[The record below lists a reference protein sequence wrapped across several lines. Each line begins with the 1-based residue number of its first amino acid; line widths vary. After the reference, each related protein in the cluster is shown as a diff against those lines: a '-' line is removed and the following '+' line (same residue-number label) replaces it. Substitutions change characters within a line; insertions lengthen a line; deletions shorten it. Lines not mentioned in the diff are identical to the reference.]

1 MPAQRGVLAVLL
13 AGVLVT
19 GVVAALV
26 RSGACGGSRN
36 QCSADGI
43 VRWSQPLGGSWIAQN
58 GVEGTVYGHGQAAA
72 AAGNGVAVIGFGLT
86 VSAYDVTTGFPRW
99 TERLTGLPPGSAIAS
114 VLPWRRV
121 LTVGVSSPGSGSAGV
136 IVLSSVTGKHI
147 RTYRAGDG
155 GGAVQAG
162 LRRTVIVGPTSV
174 TSYVNATGRAVWRDP
189 AGPAGQ
195 AWRVLRRKLY
205 VTVSAGGVVG
215 TAPVTAVR
223 QIDLQTG
230 MKRLIR
236 PHGRSFSGMLTGVI
250 GGELVFSSSS
260 GLSMYSVA
268 NGHLTGYRPRAV
280 TEWADPVQNVLYANI
295 AGVLTGIDP
304 ATARNKPDEGA
315 AIPAGAFG
323 VRAGVALGLNPG
335 DQGAA
340 WGYSL
345 AKRRVIWTAKALP
358 YPHYFF
364 AESSGLGGSADRG
377 SGMVLLVTCGAT
389 GQPVRGTVVGGGGRT
404 CLRPRLAAI
413 GPWGARS

>member
-36 QCSADGI
+36 QCSAHGI
-43 VRWSQPLGGSWIAQN
+43 VRWSQALGGSWIAQN

-121 LTVGVSSPGSGSAGV
+121 LTVGVSLPGSGSAGV

-155 GGAVQAG
+155 GGAVRAG

-174 TSYVNATGRAVWRDP
+174 SSYVNATGRAVWRDP
-189 AGPAGQ
+189 TGPAGQ

-230 MKRLIR
+230 TERLIR
-236 PHGRSFSGMLTGVI
+236 PHGRSFTGMLTGVI

-280 TEWADPVQNVLYANI
+280 TEWADSVQNVLYANI

-304 ATARNKPDEGA
+304 ATARNKSDEGA

-389 GQPVRGTVVGGGGRT
+389 GQPVRGTVVGDGGRT

>member
-1 MPAQRGVLAVLL
+1 
-13 AGVLVT
+13 
-19 GVVAALV
+19 
-26 RSGACGGSRN
+26 
-36 QCSADGI
+36 
-43 VRWSQPLGGSWIAQN
+43 
-58 GVEGTVYGHGQAAA
+58 
-72 AAGNGVAVIGFGLT
+72 
-86 VSAYDVTTGFPRW
+86 
-99 TERLTGLPPGSAIAS
+99 
-114 VLPWRRV
+114 
-121 LTVGVSSPGSGSAGV
+121 
-136 IVLSSVTGKHI
+136 
-147 RTYRAGDG
+147 
-155 GGAVQAG
+155 
-162 LRRTVIVGPTSV
+162 
-174 TSYVNATGRAVWRDP
+174 
-189 AGPAGQ
+189 
-195 AWRVLRRKLY
+195 
-205 VTVSAGGVVG
+205 
-215 TAPVTAVR
+215 
-223 QIDLQTG
+223 LQTG
-230 MKRLIR
+230 TERLIR
-236 PHGRSFSGMLTGVI
+236 PHGRSFTGMLTGVI

-280 TEWADPVQNVLYANI
+280 TEWADSVQNVLYANI

-304 ATARNKPDEGA
+304 ATARNKSDEGA

-389 GQPVRGTVVGGGGRT
+389 GQPVRGTVVGDGGRT

>member
-1 MPAQRGVLAVLL
+1 MNRLIAWAAAASLL
-13 AGVLVT
+13 AG
-19 GVVAALV
+19 
-26 RSGACGGSRN
+26 S
-36 QCSADGI
+36 
-43 VRWSQPLGGSWIAQN
+43 
-58 GVEGTVYGHGQAAA
+58 HAAA
-72 AAGNGVAVIGFGLT
+72 QPN
-86 VSAYDVTTGFPRW
+86 
-99 TERLTGLPPGSAIAS
+99 
-114 VLPWRRV
+114 
-121 LTVGVSSPGSGSAGV
+121 
-136 IVLSSVTGKHI
+136 
-147 RTYRAGDG
+147 
-155 GGAVQAG
+155 
-162 LRRTVIVGPTSV
+162 
-174 TSYVNATGRAVWRDP
+174 DP
-189 AGPAGQ
+189 AAKYPSEPIK
-195 AWRVLRRKLY
+195 VV

-230 MKRLIR
+230 TERLIR

-260 GLSMYSVA
+260 GLTMYSVA
-268 NGHLTGYRPRAV
+268 TGHLTGYRPRAV
-280 TEWADPVQNVLYANI
+280 TEWADSVQNVLYANI

-304 ATARNKPDEGA
+304 ATARNKPAEGA

-345 AKRRVIWTAKALP
+345 AKRRVIWTAKPLP
-358 YPHYFF
+358 YPHYFL
-364 AESSGLGGSADRG
+364 AESSGLGGSADRA